1 VVGPRVSPT
10 YEELGGSSDLLKEEE
25 QQIMFERWIVDKTL
39 EVNVASGKMTSF
51 SRKGA
56 NKKRKVTA
64 AHPEKANM
72 SKMARVFI

>member
-1 VVGPRVSPT
+1 
-10 YEELGGSSDLLKEEE
+10 
-25 QQIMFERWIVDKTL
+25 VDKTL